1 MENQMDFQNARLE
14 LARGRNG
21 RRKIGNNTYLY
32 PHKDGI
38 AVRLHQTDV
47 VVIHPDN
54 TYTLNSGGW
63 QTVTTKDRMN
73 EYSPARVCQSK
84 GVWYVDGYPF
94 VDGMKV
100 DANGKPINAV
110 NNCGEVATN
119 KRRLDKMVRNYI
131 NGFAQD
137 ALQNGLQNPDSGD
150 CWACHFTAD
159 GKDEPMG
166 VDHLLSHF
174 EEKYYVPSLVWKAI
188 NARGYGNPALIWSL
202 MQSELEQGK
211 ARMLMDVLRSYFRKR
226 KPALLKDMMA
236 VA

>member
-1 MENQMDFQNARLE
+1 MDYHNAQLE

-21 RRKIGNNTYLY
+21 RRKIDNNTYLH
-32 PHKDGI
+32 PVNDGI
-38 AVRLHQTDV
+38 GVRLHATDV

-63 QTVTTKDRMN
+63 QTVTTKDRIN
-73 EYSPARVCQSK
+73 KFSPARLCQSK
-84 GVWYVDGYPF
+84 GIWYVDGFPF

-100 DANGKPINAV
+100 DANGHPINAV
-110 NNCGEVATN
+110 NNSDKVERY
-119 KRRLDKMVRNYI
+119 KRRLDKMVSTYI
-131 NGFAQD
+131 NGFAED
-137 ALQNGLQNPDSGD
+137 AVQNGLQNPDGGD
-150 CWACHFTAD
+150 CWGCCFSTD

-174 EEKYYVPSLVWKAI
+174 EERYYVPSLLWKAI

-202 MQSELEQGK
+202 IQSDVEKGNV
-211 ARMLMDVLRSYFRKR
+211 RMLKDNLRSYFRKR
-226 KPALLKDMMA
+226 KPALLDAMMM